1 MLLYNIRTNNK
12 GENYMD
18 NMIQKIVNT
27 QNIIF
32 LLGVIVYTICL
43 FTITDIALMLFVTY
57 VIACALNPLVDKLE
71 KKMSRNLAAAIV
83 FGGFVSGILLMFL
96 PIVIIGGKEIA
107 HLAAQYPQY
116 VDQIKDY
123 VMTSPVVQE
132 FANSGGLIESL
143 TSISKGGLYLFVAM
157 VFTYFLIVDRD
168 KILNAIVR
176 FFPNSSR
183 SRMVEIWNISEQKL
197 SRFVSGQFIASAS
210 VGLIVL
216 IGLLILRVDSA
227 VILGCISAVLDIV
240 PIVGP
245 AIALVICLAVVYKLG
260 WTIVIL
266 TAIIFLFAQFAENNF
281 VKPYVFG
288 KFMDLHPIVIYIF
301 LFVCAKY
308 FGAIGAI
315 FAPAIAADACV
326 LIEELYLKNMDMKNT
341 DEQSE

>member
-1 MLLYNIRTNNK
+1 
-12 GENYMD
+12 MD
-18 NMIQKIVNT
+18 NMFQKIGNT

-32 LLGVIVYTICL
+32 LLGIIVYTICL

-71 KKMSRNLAAAIV
+71 KKCNRNIAAAIV
-83 FGGFVSGILLMFL
+83 FGGFILGILLMFL
-96 PIVIIGGKEIA
+96 PIIIIGGNEIA

-116 VDQIKDY
+116 VDSVKDFI
-123 VMTSPVVQE
+123 MNSPVVQE

-143 TSISKGGLYLFVAM
+143 TKISKGGIYLFVALI
-157 VFTYFLIVDRD
+157 FTYFLIVDRD
-168 KILNAIVR
+168 KILNTITR
-176 FFPNSSR
+176 FFPKASR
-183 SRMVEIWNISEQKL
+183 KRMREIWDISEQKL

-210 VGLIVL
+210 VGLIMV
-216 IGLLILRVDSA
+216 IGLLLLRVDSA
-227 VILGCISAVLDIV
+227 IILGCISAVLDIV

-260 WTIVIL
+260 WTVVIL
-266 TAIIFLFAQFAENNF
+266 TAVIFAFAQFAENNF

-308 FGAIGAI
+308 FGAVGAI

-326 LIEELYLKNMDMKNT
+326 FIEELYLKNMD
-341 DEQSE
+341 E

>member
-1 MLLYNIRTNNK
+1 
-12 GENYMD
+12 MD
-18 NMIQKIVNT
+18 NILQKIGNT

-32 LLGVIVYTICL
+32 LLGIIVYGICL

-71 KKMSRNLAAAIV
+71 KKCNRNIAAAIV
-83 FGGFVSGILLMFL
+83 FGGFIGGLLLMFL
-96 PIVIIGGKEIA
+96 PIIIIGGKELV

-123 VMTSPVVQE
+123 IMTSPVVQE
-132 FANSGGLIESL
+132 FASSGGLIESI

-157 VFTYFLIVDRD
+157 IFTYFLMVDRE
-168 KILNAIVR
+168 KLLNAILR
-176 FFPNSSR
+176 FFPKKSR
-183 SRMVEIWNISEQKL
+183 EKIREIYEISEEKL
-197 SRFVSGQFIASAS
+197 SKFVSGQFIASAS
-210 VGLIVL
+210 VGLIMIV
-216 IGLLILRVDSA
+216 GLLFLNVDSA
-227 VILGCISAVLDIV
+227 VVLGCISAVLDIV

-245 AIALVICLAVVYKLG
+245 AIALIICLAVVYKMG
-260 WTIVIL
+260 WTVVIL
-266 TAIIFLFAQFAENNF
+266 TAVIFAIAQIVENNV

-308 FGAIGAI
+308 FGAVGAI

-326 LIEELYLKNMDMKNT
+326 LIEELYLKNMDK
-341 DEQSE
+341 E

>member
-1 MLLYNIRTNNK
+1 MGNML
-12 GENYMD
+12 
-18 NMIQKIVNT
+18 QKIGNS

-32 LLGVIVYTICL
+32 LLGVIVYIICL

-71 KKMSRNLAAAIV
+71 KKCNRNLAAAIV
-83 FGGFVSGILLMFL
+83 FGGFVGGLLLMFL
-96 PIVIIGGKEIA
+96 PIIIIGGKEIV

-116 VDQIKDY
+116 VDQVKDY
-123 VMTSPVVQE
+123 IMTSPVVEE
-132 FANSGGLIESL
+132 FTKSGGLVASI

-157 VFTYFLIVDRD
+157 IFTYFLMVDRD
-168 KILNAIVR
+168 KLINAVLR
-176 FFPNSSR
+176 FFPKKSR
-183 SRMVEIWNISEQKL
+183 ERLKEIYEISEQKL

-210 VGLIVL
+210 VGLIVI
-216 IGLLILRVDSA
+216 IGLLILKVDSA
-227 VILGCISAVLDIV
+227 VVLGCVSAVLDIV

-245 AIALVICLAVVYKLG
+245 AIALIVCLAVVYKLG

-266 TAIIFLFAQFAENNF
+266 TAVIFLIAQIVENNV

-308 FGAIGAI
+308 FGAVGAI
-315 FAPAIAADACV
+315 FAPAIAADVCV
-326 LIEELYLKNMDMKNT
+326 FIEELYLKNMDE
-341 DEQSE
+341 DAE